1 MNSNEPFLLSP
12 AYKDYL
18 WGGERL
24 KKEFN
29 KKTDI
34 SPLAESWECS
44 THPDGLSIVRTGIN
58 KDKTLDEVLKEHPEY
73 LGEHP
78 SKLDQFPILI
88 KFIDAKKDLSVQVHP
103 TDEYAR
109 EVEHQSYG
117 KTEMWYVIDATE
129 DAKLVYG
136 FNKDVTKEQ
145 LLDGFKKGNFNKY
158 LQRVKVKKGDMFLI
172 PSGQVHAICA
182 GALVAEIQENSNLT
196 YRLYDYDRVGKDGKK
211 RELHIDKALDVANLN
226 SSAEPIQKMKV
237 LRFKNGFAKELLC
250 RCKYFQTFKVL
261 LNSKTGINYQ
271 TDNLSFHVF
280 LCYDGKCVINF
291 NNESLEFKKGDCLFI
306 PANSP
311 ELKLIGKASFLDV
324 NC

>member
-58 KDKTLDEVLKEHPEY
+58 KNKTLDEVLKEHPEY

-226 SSAEPIQKMKV
+226 SSAEPIQKMRV

-306 PANSP
+306 PANSS
-311 ELKLIGKASFLDV
+311 EIKLIGKASFLDV